1 MEQQVIV
8 MQASYRFQKFN
19 FKLELIHFAEVME
32 LRTGLDSKELG
43 LDIYRASRLPQS
55 ISIHELA
62 YKSL

>member
-19 FKLELIHFAEVME
+19 FRLELIRFAEVME
-32 LRTGLDSKELG
+32 LRTGLDFKELG
-43 LDIYRASRLPQS
+43 LNIYQASRLPQS

-62 YKSL
+62 HKSL